1 MDNLLFYA
9 FLVAVGGLIWLHF
22 NRRNT
27 DKLNALR
34 AKSKN
39 VTWIKVVEVAL
50 LLCAGAMGSFFAY
63 QLLNP
68 ISQLLA
74 VLAAVLVVF
83 FNLAEGIVL
92 RSTVNSFRHKN
103 VVVGGLG
110 VLSISM
116 LMLYSLTAG
125 SSVIET
131 FLNKHDDIKKY
142 YQYEELASKQRIANA
157 NAGVLEAEL
166 KAREL
171 DRYGYLNNPEVAK
184 AQGNA
189 ALLQANEYAKMAQL
203 MKDKAPDLKIAF
215 GFDYESISFLMA
227 LVLELSIVGVVI
239 YQVLYISN
247 DALLA
252 SIRFENKSLDW
263 NVSPHHTANLSLES
277 SPAPD
282 VVALPNNRPQ
292 VGFGGTVPSTQT
304 RVETVPLASV
314 PRASLS
320 HSQVYADGT
329 DTVPIRSEGDS
340 ALAPKALQDTAFN
353 EWLDKVKTGQLE
365 PTIRPAK
372 DIINQYSLAKG
383 MPLREALANE
393 WLDRAFNLGI
403 LELRQP
409 QKSGLSK
416 YVLKATPA
424 IPTFSLRKGEGV

>member
-1 MDNLLFYA
+1 MDNLLFYV
-9 FLVAVGGLIWLHF
+9 FLAAVGGLIWLHL
-22 NRRNT
+22 NRHNT

-39 VTWIKVVEVAL
+39 VTWIKMVEIAL

-63 QLLNP
+63 QLLSP
-68 ISQLLA
+68 ISTLLA
-74 VLAAVLVVF
+74 LVAAVLVVF
-83 FNLAEGIVL
+83 FNLAEGIIL
-92 RSTVNSFRHKN
+92 RLTVNCFRHGKN
-103 VVVGGLG
+103 IIGIIG
-110 VLSISM
+110 VLTVAMI
-116 LMLYSLTAG
+116 MLYSLTAG

-189 ALLQANEYAKMAQL
+189 ALLQANEYSKMAQL

-239 YQVLYISN
+239 YQVLYIAN
-247 DALLA
+247 DALLSA
-252 SIRFENKSLDW
+252 VRYENKTIGWSV
-263 NVSPHHTANLSLES
+263 NANHTANLSLEQ

-282 VVALPNNRPQ
+282 VVALPYAMPQ
-292 VGFGGTVPSTQT
+292 VSFGGVIPHVPNLPH
-304 RVETVPLASV
+304 VPDAQGSKGGTSGTTL
-314 PRASLS
+314 R
-320 HSQVYADGT
+320 T
-329 DTVPIRSEGDS
+329 DTLGTGDTS
-340 ALAPKALQDTAFN
+340 LAPQANQSLAFN
-353 EWLDKVKTGQLE
+353 EWLEALEHGEIE
-365 PTIRPAK
+365 PTTPPTKQFISERK
-372 DIINQYSLAKG
+372 LAKG
-383 MPLREALANE
+383 IQLISAMAND
-393 WLDRAFNLGI
+393 WLERAFNLGV

-409 QKSGLSK
+409 QKAGLSK

-424 IPTFSLRKGEGV
+424 ITTFSLRKGEGV